1 MSFSKGAAEQELTR
15 GSDTEGFCAP
25 VAFLNPTQGV
35 QGHFG
40 SHATAKHRYVLE
52 FMFYKN
58 HIALTASK
66 QNETWDR
73 RKKNNLHFYAGT
85 WCNSDSDRE
94 QQVYVCS

>member
-40 SHATAKHRYVLE
+40 SHDTAEHHYVLE
-52 FMFYKN
+52 LMCYKN
-58 HIALTASK
+58 HIALMASK
-66 QNETWDR
+66 QNKIWDR
-73 RKKNNLHFYAGT
+73 REHAGT
-85 WCNSDSDRE
+85 WWNSDSNRE
-94 QQVYVCS
+94 QQVYVCN